1 MRSITPQRGGNLH
14 SYDSLLE
21 SDPEFQQSMAEA
33 QRRLL
38 MVVVKTRFPTLVQ
51 QAQQKVIRLQKE
63 DDLYRL
69 TELMIGAPNE
79 KIACWVLD
87 TLQPDR
93 GWRS

>member
-21 SDPEFQQSMAEA
+21 SDPEFQQQMAEAMIEA

-38 MVVVKTRFPTLVQ
+38 MVVVKARFPTLVQ

-63 DDLYRL
+63 DDLCRL
-69 TELMIGAPNE
+69 AQLIAGAPDE
-79 KIACWVLD
+79 KIARWVLN
-87 TLQPDR
+87 TFAA
-93 GWRS
+93 